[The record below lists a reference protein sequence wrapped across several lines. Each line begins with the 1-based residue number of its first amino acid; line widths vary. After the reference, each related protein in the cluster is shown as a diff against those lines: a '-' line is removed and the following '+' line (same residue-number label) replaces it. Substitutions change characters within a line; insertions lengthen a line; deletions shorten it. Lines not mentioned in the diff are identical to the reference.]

1 MRKTLFGAAALLL
14 SLTLLFAACGKN
26 DGRDLGDKLDDGLDK
41 VSEGASMAGDKLRD
55 GVTAVSDA
63 LDDAGDK
70 LSDAVSDAGERLD
83 ENGRVS
89 ENDTAGARR

>member
-1 MRKTLFGAAALLL
+1 MRKTLFAAAGLAL
-14 SLTLLFAACGKN
+14 SFTLLFAACGRN

-41 VSEGASMAGDKLRD
+41 VSEGASMVGDKLRD
-55 GVTAVSDA
+55 GVTAASDA
-63 LDDAGDK
+63 LD
-70 LSDAVSDAGERLD
+70 DAVSDAGERLD